1 MPSYTPMRIRKPAKP
16 PPNQTKSAGVW
27 LSAVGLTGAAAAAY
41 ALESVYGNGIG
52 VLALYPAALSMLL
65 LSSPN
70 RHARRRSRVIDVG
83 RSVPV

>member
-1 MPSYTPMRIRKPAKP
+1 MPKYAPMSIRKTPVHTA
-16 PPNQTKSAGVW
+16 SANTRAGMW

-65 LSSPN
+65 LSSTN
-70 RHARRRSRVIDVG
+70 RARRRPRIINVA